1 MSKKYK
7 PFDKEHW
14 SETYLQETANTIVDT
29 CNAELRGMDGTCL
42 SSDDKNVIRT
52 MYEEHP
58 VILALIARAY
68 ESKGYD
74 SF

>member
-1 MSKKYK
+1 MSKKYT
-7 PFDKEHW
+7 PFNKEHW
-14 SETYLQETANTIVDT
+14 SKNYLQETANTIIDT
-29 CNAELRGMDGTCL
+29 CNAELRMMDGTCL
-42 SSDDKNVIRT
+42 SSDDKNEIRK

-58 VILALIARAY
+58 IILALIAEAY